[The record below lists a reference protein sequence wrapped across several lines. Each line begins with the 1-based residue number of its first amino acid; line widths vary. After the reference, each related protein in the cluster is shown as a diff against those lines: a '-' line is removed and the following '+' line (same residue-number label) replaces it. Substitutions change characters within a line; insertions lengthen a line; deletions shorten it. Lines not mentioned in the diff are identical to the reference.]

1 MPEYGFFLTRI
12 FLYLHRKIRVRENP
26 YGIFCSG
33 CKSLISNYFQQ
44 PIEGSIGVLEPRLL
58 IYDGHLSHV
67 RYDTLELAP
76 QQKVTI
82 IKLPPHTTDLLQPL
96 DVAVFKSLKDHWGDI
111 LFQRFSMSRNKFEKS
126 EFATVLSSED
136 VWKNAFTPASIKK
149 GFRKCGISPPNR
161 KMYSEHRLHQNLLKR
176 YNTWVDN
183 GKPDLASSELDSME
197 QEAFG
202 TQSKIAKTDL

>member
-1 MPEYGFFLTRI
+1 MPEYGFFLTCI
-12 FLYLHRKIRVRENP
+12 FLYLYRKIRVRENP
-26 YGIFCSG
+26 YYGIFCSG
-33 CKSLISNYFQQ
+33 SVSLISYYFQQ
-44 PIEGSIGVLEPRLL
+44 PTEDSISVLEPRLL

-67 RYDTLELAP
+67 WYGTLELAR

-111 LFQRFSMSRNKFEKS
+111 LFQQFSMSRNKLTKS

-136 VWKNAFTPASIKK
+136 VWKNAFTPENIKQ

-161 KMYSEHRLHQNLLKR
+161 KMYPE
-176 YNTWVDN
+176 Y
-183 GKPDLASSELDSME
+183 
-197 QEAFG
+197 
-202 TQSKIAKTDL
+202 

>member
-1 MPEYGFFLTRI
+1 M
-12 FLYLHRKIRVRENP
+12 
-26 YGIFCSG
+26 
-33 CKSLISNYFQQ
+33 
-44 PIEGSIGVLEPRLL
+44 
-58 IYDGHLSHV
+58 

-126 EFATVLSSED
+126 EFATVLSSEN

-197 QEAFG
+197 
-202 TQSKIAKTDL
+202 